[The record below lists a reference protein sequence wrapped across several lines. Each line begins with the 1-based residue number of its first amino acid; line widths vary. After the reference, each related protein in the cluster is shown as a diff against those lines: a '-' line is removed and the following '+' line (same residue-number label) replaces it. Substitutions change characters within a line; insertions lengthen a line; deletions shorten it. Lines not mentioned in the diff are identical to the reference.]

1 MSGNKGGGA
10 NEGRNEARRY
20 RLLVAD
26 DNPEILREATDLL
39 SRQFDVIGA
48 AVDGSALL
56 ELAAKTRPDV
66 IVADVYMPRMT
77 GFDSCLRIL
86 QDGFCD
92 SVILLSMHSNPDLV
106 QDAMR
111 SGVRGYV
118 LKEDAGEELC
128 QAVETAAAGGVYLSA
143 GARRVLSNAEGHARN
158 VPRENRNS
166 D

>member
-1 MSGNKGGGA
+1 MSESEGGDT
-10 NEGRNEARRY
+10 NQNRNDSAASEVRTGRY
-20 RLLVAD
+20 RLLLAD
-26 DNPEILREATDLL
+26 DNPEILRQAADLL
-39 SRQFDVIGA
+39 SRHFDIIGA

-66 IVADVYMPRMT
+66 VVADVYMPCIT

-92 SVILLSMHSNPDLV
+92 SVILLSMYSNPDLV

-128 QAVETAAAGGVYLSA
+128 QAVETAMAGGVYLSA
-143 GARRVLSNAEGHARN
+143 GARRILSGAESRSRN
-158 VPRENRNS
+158 R
-166 D
+166 